1 MTDLHALDAYLQ
13 AHLSPHRYAH
23 CLGTAQC
30 ARELALRFGADAD
43 KAYLAGMAHDMS
55 KWMKGKEYLRYAQEA
70 GIQPDAYQLA
80 NPGLLHA
87 QVSAHLLQTLF
98 GEQDEDVLQAIRLHM
113 GGAPNMRKLDAC
125 VCLADWI
132 EPGRDF
138 PDVPELR
145 KLAERSLELALR
157 QALATTIILLLQEGR
172 VVQPNSLDTY
182 NTLTQMLNR
191 KEALV

>member
-1 MTDLHALDAYLQ
+1 
-13 AHLSPHRYAH
+13 
-23 CLGTAQC
+23 
-30 ARELALRFGADAD
+30 
-43 KAYLAGMAHDMS
+43 MAHDMS

-138 PDVPELR
+138 PDVPELQQAGR
-145 KLAERSLELALR
+145 
-157 QALATTIILLLQEGR
+157 ALAGAGLAA
-172 VVQPNSLDTY
+172 
-182 NTLTQMLNR
+182 
-191 KEALV
+191 ALPPPSSCFCKRAAWFSPTAWIPITPLPKC